1 MQTSI
6 SGHLFRR
13 IAHVLVIAVFTVA
26 LAFPFYWMLIT
37 SFKQNVDLYAMQNNP
52 FIFNAKPTLDH
63 LTFLFTQTRFVGW
76 LGNTTFVGVV
86 VVSITLL
93 FSLPVAYSVARISI
107 GWGGRVG
114 IGSFLA
120 YHVPVTLF

>member
-26 LAFPFYWMLIT
+26 LAFPCYWMLIT
-37 SFKQNVDLYAMQNNP
+37 SLKQNVDLYTMATNP

-63 LTFLFTQTRFVGW
+63 LTFLFTQSRFVRW
-76 LGNTTFVGVV
+76 LANTTFVGLVV
-86 VVSITLL
+86 VRLTLV
-93 FSLPVAYSVARISI
+93 FTVPAADSLARLS
-107 GWGGRVG
+107 RR
-114 IGSFLA
+114 
-120 YHVPVTLF
+120 